1 LAIGRI
7 AAASDEPE
15 TNMRDS
21 IVQPPRLRLAASIRR
36 WRLRAEIEAAVLFL
50 PALVL
55 VVIFKLYPLVVG
67 VATSFTTPK
76 GVLNSTFVGLANYQ
90 RSLTDEGW
98 ITAVQNAAK
107 LMLLLPIVV
116 TFPLLVATVI
126 FYGIRAWKYFRA
138 IFFLSWLLPPV
149 AVGQMF
155 NPMFGLNGPVNAWLA
170 NLGIEPIQWLGSTT
184 LAPIV
189 FGAVIVWSWFG
200 LGTGIYLAG
209 YATIPDDEF
218 DAASI
223 DGAGP
228 WSVLWHVSVPRLL
241 PTISY
246 WTVLCTSSLLL
257 GLFPYVLALT
267 HGGPARAT
275 MLPEYFIWDTTIR
288 FNPGYTSALGIELFM
303 IIAVVVAIQVW
314 VMFGRVADA

>member
-1 LAIGRI
+1 MQPVAAIR
-7 AAASDEPE
+7 
-15 TNMRDS
+15 
-21 IVQPPRLRLAASIRR
+21 RLRPRIQ
-36 WRLRAEIEAAVLFL
+36 IEATAFFL

-55 VVIFKLYPLVVG
+55 VVLLKVYPLVVG
-67 VATSFTTPK
+67 VATSFTSPK
-76 GVLNSTFVGLANYQ
+76 GVLDSTFVGLANYQ
-90 RSLTDEGW
+90 RTLTDEGW
-98 ITAVQNAAK
+98 IAAVQNAAR

-116 TFPLLVATVI
+116 VFPLLIATVI
-126 FYGIRAWKYFRA
+126 FYGIRGWKYFRA
-138 IFFLSWLLPPV
+138 IFFLSWMLPPV

-155 NPMFGLNGPVNAWLA
+155 NPIFGLNGPVNYWLGQ
-170 NLGIEPIQWLGSTT
+170 LGIQPVQWLGSTT

-189 FGAVIVWSWFG
+189 FGAVILWSWFG
-200 LGTGIYLAG
+200 LGAGIYLAG

-218 DAASI
+218 DAARI

-246 WTVLCTSSLLL
+246 WCVLCTSSLLL
-257 GLFPYVLALT
+257 GLFPYVFALT

-288 FNPGYTSALGIELFM
+288 WNPGYTSALGIELFI
-303 IIAVVVAIQVW
+303 IIAIVVAIQVW